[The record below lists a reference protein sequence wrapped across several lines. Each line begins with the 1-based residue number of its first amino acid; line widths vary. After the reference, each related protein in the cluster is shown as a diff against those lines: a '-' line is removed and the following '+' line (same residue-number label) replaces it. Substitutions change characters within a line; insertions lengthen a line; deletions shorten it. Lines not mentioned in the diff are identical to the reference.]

1 MKTRKRRTLPRATAR
16 PAATPAQRETG
27 AFPAE
32 MLAAA
37 RRRIERANRVLLLTH
52 VAPDGDAVGSLL
64 GLGLALRAAGKEV
77 SFACADPIPDTFRF
91 LPACG
96 EITDNPRGQFDLTIA
111 LDAADLGRL
120 GKLGENLPR
129 PIDLAFDHHATNPGY
144 ADLNLID
151 VAAASTAELVT
162 ELLEPLGLPLT
173 RPVAECLL
181 AGIITDTLGFRT
193 SNSTAKTL
201 ALAQQL
207 VTAGASLPEV
217 YDLSLYKRSFAA
229 LRLWGYGL
237 SRARL
242 ENRIVWTTLTL
253 SDKEQAR
260 YHGQGDAD
268 LVNTL
273 TSVREADIAVILTE
287 REDGRVKVSWRAVPG
302 LNVATVAAA
311 FGGGGHVAAAGAEIP
326 GPLDE
331 AEARV
336 LAATRALLQSNGA
349 AGPS

>member
-1 MKTRKRRTLPRATAR
+1 MPPA
-16 PAATPAQRETG
+16 PAAQPDPGASAFSAET
-27 AFPAE
+27 
-32 MLAAA
+32 LTAA
-37 RRRIERANRVLLLTH
+37 RRRLERAERVLLVTH

-64 GLGLALRAAGKEV
+64 GLGLALRAAGKQV

-111 LDAADLGRL
+111 LDSADLGRL
-120 GKLGENLPR
+120 GKFGENLPR
-129 PIDLAFDHHATNPGY
+129 PIDLALDHHTTNPAY
-144 ADLNLID
+144 AELNLID
-151 VAAASTAELVT
+151 EAAASTAELVA

-193 SNSTAKTL
+193 SNVTAKTL
-201 ALAQQL
+201 ALTHKL

-217 YDLSLYKRSFAA
+217 YDLSFYKRSFAA
-229 LRLWGYGL
+229 MRLWGYGL
-237 SRARL
+237 SRMKL
-242 ENRIVWTTLTL
+242 EDRIVWTTLTL
-253 SDKEQAR
+253 NDKEQAR

-287 REDGRVKVSWRAVPG
+287 RDDGRVKVSWRAVPG
-302 LNVATVAAA
+302 LNVATLAAA
-311 FGGGGHVAAAGAEIP
+311 FGGGGHMAAAGAEIP

-331 AEARV
+331 AAQRV
-336 LAATRALLQSNGA
+336 LAATRALLKAGGSNGSA
-349 AGPS
+349 

>member
-1 MKTRKRRTLPRATAR
+1 MKTRKR
-16 PAATPAQRETG
+16 PAAPPIVNYLESSAVTAET
-27 AFPAE
+27 
-32 MLAAA
+32 LTAA
-37 RRRIERANRVLLLTH
+37 RRRIECASRVLLLTH
-52 VAPDGDAVGSLL
+52 IAPDGDAVGSLL
-64 GLGLALRAAGKEV
+64 GTGLALRAAGKEV

-96 EITDNPRGQFDLTIA
+96 EITNSPRGQFDLTMA

-120 GKLGENLPR
+120 GKLGENLAR
-129 PIDLAFDHHATNPGY
+129 PIDIAVDHHATNPGY

-151 VAAASTAELVT
+151 VAAAATAELVT

-173 RPVAECLL
+173 RPAAECLL

-193 SNSTAKTL
+193 STTTARTL
-201 ALAQQL
+201 ALAQKL
-207 VTAGASLPEV
+207 VQAGASLPDV
-217 YDLSLYKRSFAA
+217 YDLSFYKRSFAA
-229 LRLWGYGL
+229 VRLWGFGL
-237 SRARL
+237 ARVKL
-242 ENRIVWTTLTL
+242 ENRIVWTTITL
-253 SDKEQAR
+253 SDKEQAH

-268 LVNTL
+268 LVNML

-287 REDGRVKVSWRAVPG
+287 REDSRVKVSWRAVPG

-331 AEARV
+331 AEKRV
-336 LAATRALLQSNGA
+336 LVATRALLKSNG
-349 AGPS
+349 SH

>member
-1 MKTRKRRTLPRATAR
+1 MKKRKRAAL
-16 PAATPAQRETG
+16 PAATLVPAMPENG
-27 AFPAE
+27 AISPE
-32 MLAAA
+32 ILAAA
-37 RRRIERANRVLLLTH
+37 RRRIARAERVLLLTH
-52 VAPDGDAVGSLL
+52 VSPDGDAVGSLL

-111 LDAADLGRL
+111 LDSADLGRL

-129 PIDLAFDHHATNPGY
+129 PIDLAVDHHTTNPGY
-144 ADLNLID
+144 AELNLVD
-151 VAAASTAELVT
+151 EAAASTAELVA

-193 SNSTAKTL
+193 SNVTAKTL
-201 ALAQQL
+201 AMAHKL

-217 YDLSLYKRSFAA
+217 YDLSFYKRSFAA
-229 LRLWGYGL
+229 IRLWGYGL
-237 SRARL
+237 SRIKL
-242 ENRIVWTTLTL
+242 EDRIVWTSLTL
-253 SDKEQAR
+253 QDKEQAR
-260 YHGQGDAD
+260 YYGQGDAD

-302 LNVATVAAA
+302 LNVATLAAA

-331 AEARV
+331 AEKRV
-336 LAATRALLQSNGA
+336 LAATRALLKADGSSGA
-349 AGPS
+349 A